1 MAVAFRLYSFKNGI
15 TFKRPSKSMR
25 AGGQF
30 LKKRFKKL
38 KMSSKDVATEIGV
51 PKKII
56 KKFYRGYTYFSYDK
70 IYKICALAQIDP
82 MEYINACK
90 QIKEKINAR

>member
-1 MAVAFRLYSFKNGI
+1 MMAVAFSFYSFKNGI

-38 KMSSKDVATEIGV
+38 KMSSKDVATEVGV

-70 IYKICALAQIDP
+70 ICKICALAQINP
-82 MEYINACK
+82 MEYIDACNQAK
-90 QIKEKINAR
+90 LSN

>member
-1 MAVAFRLYSFKNGI
+1 MPVSFSFYSFKNGI
-15 TFKRPSKSMR
+15 TFKKPSESMR

-51 PKKII
+51 PKKVI
-56 KKFYRGYTYFSYDK
+56 KTFFKGYTYFSYDK
-70 IYKICALAQIDP
+70 ICKICALAQVNP
-82 MEYINACK
+82 MEYIEVCS
-90 QIKEKINAR
+90 QARSE